1 MQQRTKRKTHSER
14 AWEAY
19 QKEKRLRKMRQE
31 ELIRRYKFILAG
43 LNLSESRARR
53 YVATWKLCLTLVLD
67 NLKLT

>member
-31 ELIRRYKFILAG
+31 EQIRRYKFILSVVV
-43 LNLSESRARR
+43 LLMI
-53 YVATWKLCLTLVLD
+53 YCFLV
-67 NLKLT
+67 K